1 MTQVTQQA
9 FGLLLPTNSGFKI
22 PMGGPYN
29 AISNSQSSA
38 KGQPTRTAEL
48 DGTWAAAG
56 DSNSHETPARAC
68 RLKFEASYSNIRD
81 CCPKSIKT

>member
-22 PMGGPYN
+22 PMG
-29 AISNSQSSA
+29 ALQCNSQSSA

-68 RLKFEASYSNIRD
+68 RLKFEASYSSIRD